1 MTAIYTIGHS
11 RHSQDEFVNLL
22 RSHQVT
28 ALADVRSHPHSKFM
42 PHFCKDE
49 LRSLLATNG
58 IRYVFLG
65 DSLGARPADQRCYIE
80 GKASYELIAR
90 TPAFAEGISRLM
102 AGREKYRIALMCA
115 ERDPID
121 CHRAILVAHALEKA
135 GATVWHIHSDGSTE
149 SHENLQERLLNT
161 LGLNTDMFQDGRNN
175 LDKAFKLRG
184 EQIAFEPEDD

>member
-1 MTAIYTIGHS
+1 MHSIYTIGHS
-11 RHSQDEFVNLL
+11 RHSPEDFVDLL
-22 RSHQVT
+22 RRLQIT

-42 PHFCKDE
+42 PHFCKEE

-65 DSLGARPADQRCYIE
+65 DALGARPSDQSCYV
-80 GKASYELIAR
+80 GGRASYELIAR

-121 CHRAILVAHALEKA
+121 CHRAILVAHALAQA
-135 GATVWHIHSDGSTE
+135 GAHIWHIHSDGSTE
-149 SHENLQERLLNT
+149 SHETLQVRLLDT
-161 LGLNTDMFQDGRNN
+161 LGLNTDMFQDGKSN
-175 LDKAFKLRG
+175 LEKAFKLRG
-184 EQIAFEPEDD
+184 DQIAFEPEDD